1 MEQEVDNWN
10 RPPPELAATD
20 IVTTWLPRAFAA
32 SSRRPSPD
40 SPNVRL
46 SLSGEGGGEWDLCA
60 TAEELRVS
68 ARAPGWRRGRDD
80 DEPGIWMRQTVPD
93 FLALLRDDPD
103 LPTLLPPELGV
114 MSLLCIDDAQMSL
127 LGNIDGRL
135 KLEVEGRRRRRWA
148 LDVAFGPAGMRA
160 GRPRSTVRVDSRT
173 CEELASGA
181 MVVLQALL
189 AGRLQV
195 EGDRALAMQIAMLLN
210 SVQRGQNR

>member
-1 MEQEVDNWN
+1 VAVEDWN
-10 RPPPELAATD
+10 RPPPEASATD
-20 IVTTWLPRAFAA
+20 IVTSWLPRAFSA

-40 SPNVRL
+40 SPSVRL

-60 TAEELRVS
+60 TEQELQVS
-68 ARAPGWRRGRDD
+68 TREPGWRRGRED
-80 DEPGIWMRQTVPD
+80 DEPGIWLRQSVPD
-93 FLALLRDDPD
+93 FLALLRADPD
-103 LPTLLPPELGV
+103 LPALLPPEIGI
-114 MSLLCIDDAQMSL
+114 MNLLCIDDSQMSL

-173 CEELASGA
+173 CEDLASGTL
-181 MVVLQALL
+181 VVLQALL

-195 EGDRALAMQIAMLLN
+195 EGDRALAMQAAMLMG
-210 SVQRGQNR
+210 SVQRGRSS